1 MTQQGHETPGN
12 GAVATAQRAGD
23 LRALARTDLRAA
35 EARFALL
42 PMADQRDL
50 VLSLPPEERLE
61 LLLLPEDHT
70 ALVQALPEM
79 DLHRTVQTLGKWETQ
94 EVVEVASEAQINF
107 MLDHDCWRGES
118 LDGRK
123 FFDWLQLFLEC
134 DDSQVFRILT
144 GINPDLLALA
154 LKKHVRFDHDV
165 MVDDVYFLDPDWV
178 KGSQPVVQLFLERLY
193 SLDPNLWVRLLGWVR
208 LHTKGTIEAD
218 AIEGRESRLKGKG
231 FPTHSLAITVYYP
244 VEFDVNSLIG
254 GWREAFAA
262 PLAAAAGMNAMT
274 PAGARRGQLFIL
286 RLADWLRQHAGSAD
300 LECQPARLE
309 GELIEVANKV
319 MVADQ
324 VDIGDNRQQR
334 ETVDKVRRWISMGL
348 EVAASGDLAVAAQ
361 MLHDQR
367 LEYAFRLAAMLFDAL
382 GTAVVQVQKR
392 EQHTGGR
399 LISGPHF
406 AAYLALCEPEP
417 LLPLATDGAG
427 TGHPINTL
435 ADYRLAWHWV
445 WRLEA
450 ELDAPCTPPEKP
462 LAHSA

>member
-1 MTQQGHETPGN
+1 MTQQGLPETPGN
-12 GAVATAQRAGD
+12 GAVATAQQAGE

-35 EARFALL
+35 EARFSLL
-42 PMADQRDL
+42 PVANQRDL
-50 VLSLPPEERLE
+50 VLSLSPEERLE
-61 LLLLPEDHT
+61 LLLLPEDNT

-79 DLHRTVQTLGKWETQ
+79 ELHRTVQTLGKWETQ

-107 MLDHDCWRGES
+107 MLDHDCWRGEA

-134 DDSQVFRILT
+134 DDNQVFRILT

-154 LKKHVRFDHDV
+154 LKKHVRFDHDL

-208 LHTKGTIEAD
+208 MHTKGTIEAD
-218 AIEGRESRLKGKG
+218 AIEARESRLRGKG
-231 FPTHSLAITVYYP
+231 FPAHSLAITVYYP
-244 VEFDVNSLIG
+244 VDFDVTALIG
-254 GWREAFAA
+254 GWRAAFVASTPA
-262 PLAAAAGMNAMT
+262 SAAASVDAMV
-274 PAGARRGQLFIL
+274 PASARRQQLFIL
-286 RLADWLRQHAGSAD
+286 RLADWLRQHDGAAG

-309 GELIEVANKV
+309 GELIDVANKV

-324 VDIGDNRQQR
+324 VDIGDSRQQR
-334 ETVDKVRRWISMGL
+334 ATVDKVRRWISMGL

-361 MLHDQR
+361 MLRDQR

-417 LLPLATDGAG
+417 LLPLVTDGAG

-435 ADYRLAWHWV
+435 ADYRLAWDWV

-450 ELDAPCTPPEKP
+450 ELDAPAAP
-462 LAHSA
+462 